1 MTATSSGFGV
11 TNNTH
16 RLSYRAYG
24 EKGIAMA
31 YGTIGILIKKDDR
44 WVIHVDYRD
53 GSEDYAFP
61 TEYAARVWADRANIL
76 IWE

>member
-1 MTATSSGFGV
+1 
-11 TNNTH
+11 
-16 RLSYRAYG
+16 
-24 EKGIAMA
+24 MA

-44 WVIHVDYRD
+44 WVVHVDYRD

-61 TEYAARVWADRANIL
+61 TEYAARAWADRVSIL